1 MKIKAQETTMPDDET
16 TTLTAPTLFEEA
28 NGDALEGFLLAKA
41 RDVYIPRSWIG
52 RTHEAR
58 RNRHEAVVATLS
70 AGDWSGIETL
80 RDWND
85 AYRREC
91 FYYGVHV
98 LLELDR
104 KGECDL

>member
-1 MKIKAQETTMPDDET
+1 MKTKTQEAIMPEDAAIT
-16 TTLTAPTLFEEA
+16 VVNPSLFEEA
-28 NGDALEGFLLAKA
+28 KGDVLEGFLLAKA
-41 RDVYIPRSWIG
+41 HGSYILRSWIG
-52 RTHEAR
+52 RTHDAR
-58 RNRHEAVVATLS
+58 RNRHEALVTALS
-70 AGDWSGIETL
+70 AGDWSGIKTL

-91 FYYGVHV
+91 FYYGVYV